1 MSRLTPFLSSK
12 GNCRMI
18 IKKLSLIL
26 ALVVLTVAG
35 CQEIS
40 PEQKQRE
47 IERTKFASKEYGAAA
62 KLADNNDPAGFLKL
76 YEMAID
82 DDTYTAEYSEVAS
95 EQLNYLLYS
104 KTELWIKTFSK
115 IDLEEFKS
123 YLKAS
128 GIGVTELPIGLASYE
143 QFEEEILTK
152 LRKIKGDKK
161 EMELIDFIFRLYGR
175 KRH

>member
-1 MSRLTPFLSSK
+1 M
-12 GNCRMI
+12 
-18 IKKLSLIL
+18 KKIWVIV
-26 ALVVLTVAG
+26 ALFMVVVNG
-35 CQEIS
+35 CKEIG
-40 PEQKQRE
+40 PEQKRRE
-47 IERTKFASKEYGAAA
+47 IERTKFASKEYAAAA
-62 KLADNNDPAGFLKL
+62 KLADNNDPTGFLKL
-76 YEMAID
+76 YEIARD

-104 KTELWIKTFSK
+104 KTEMWIKTFSK

-128 GIGVTELPIGLASYE
+128 GIGVTELPKGVASYE
-143 QFEEEILTK
+143 QFEEVIFTK

-161 EMELIDFIFRLYGR
+161 EMELIDYILRLYGR